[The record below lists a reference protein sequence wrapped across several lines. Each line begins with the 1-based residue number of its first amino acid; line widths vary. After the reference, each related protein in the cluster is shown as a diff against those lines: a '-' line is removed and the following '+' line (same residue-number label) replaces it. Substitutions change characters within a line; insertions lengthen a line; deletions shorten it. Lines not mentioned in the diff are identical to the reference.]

1 MRPTDITRR
10 FLVVAVGVVVTAT
23 LAGGCAGDAGPSR
36 DDVLA
41 TAELTYPGA
50 KETVRTWS
58 PEDHDVGVDGQDLS
72 SVGMLTRR
80 FRMGEPVSRADL
92 VAWYGERLEAAGW
105 TARSPT
111 VNAVFFV
118 RRVGDRRHSYH
129 VEAGTPLV
137 DEFTVNYRIGFRD
150 ER

>member
-1 MRPTDITRR
+1 M
-10 FLVVAVGVVVTAT
+10 TAT

-36 DDVLA
+36 NDVLA
-41 TAELTYPGA
+41 AAELAYPGA

-72 SVGMLTRR
+72 SVAMLTRR
-80 FRMGEPVSRADL
+80 FRLRELVPRGDL
-92 VAWYGERLEAAGW
+92 IAWYGERLEAAGW
-105 TARSPT
+105 ATRSPS
-111 VNAVFFV
+111 VNAGFFSS
-118 RRVGDRRHSYH
+118 RVGDRRHSYH